1 MKRLVITGIGT
12 GIGMTLISSIFVQAL
27 AADYWKPIQAGSLE
41 ETDSERVR
49 SLTTHPETRIHRECY
64 RLRESRSPYAAALS
78 QGIRIVIAEMVPP
91 GTARPLIIEGAGGL
105 LVPLNETDLM
115 VDFFETLD
123 APIIL
128 VSQHYLGSINH
139 TLLSVEALKLRR
151 LPVLGIVFN
160 GNRNQETEALILR
173 HTALPLLL
181 RVEPELQWD
190 SGTTQKYA
198 RLLHTTLRKH
208 ELV

>member
-1 MKRLVITGIGT
+1 MKRFVITGIGT
-12 GIGMTLISSIFVQAL
+12 GIGKTLISSIFAQAL

-49 SLTTHPETRIHRECY
+49 SLITHPETRIHPESY
-64 RLRESRSPYAAALS
+64 RLRESRSPHEAAFS
-78 QGIRIVIAEMVPP
+78 QGIRIVIADMVPP
-91 GTARPLIIEGAGGL
+91 STARPLIIEGAGGM

-123 APIIL
+123 APIVL

-139 TLLSVEALKLRR
+139 TLLSAEALKLRK

-160 GNRNQETEALILR
+160 GNRNEEMEALILR

-198 RLLHTTLRKH
+198 GLLHATLRKH

>member
-1 MKRLVITGIGT
+1 MKRFVITGIGT
-12 GIGMTLISSIFVQAL
+12 GIGKTLISSIFVQAL

-41 ETDSERVR
+41 ETDSERVH
-49 SLTTHPETRIHRECY
+49 SLTTHPESY
-64 RLRESRSPYAAALS
+64 RLRESRSPHEAALS

-198 RLLHTTLRKH
+198 RLLHTTLRQH

>member
-1 MKRLVITGIGT
+1 MKRFVITGIGT
-12 GIGMTLISSIFVQAL
+12 GIGKTLISSIFVQAL

-49 SLTTHPETRIHRECY
+49 SLTTHPETRIHPELY
-64 RLRESRSPYAAALS
+64 RLRESRSPYEAALS
-78 QGIRIVIAEMVPP
+78 QGVRIVIAEMVPP

-160 GNRNQETEALILR
+160 GKLNQETEALILR

-198 RLLHTTLRKH
+198 RLLHTTLRQH

>member
-1 MKRLVITGIGT
+1 MKRFVITGIGT
-12 GIGMTLISSIFVQAL
+12 GIGKTLISSIFVQAL

-49 SLTTHPETRIHRECY
+49 SLTTHPETRIHPELY
-64 RLRESRSPYAAALS
+64 RLLESRSPYEAALS
-78 QGIRIVIAEMVPP
+78 QGIRIVIAEMLPP

-123 APIIL
+123 APIVL

-139 TLLSVEALKLRR
+139 TLLSAEALKLRK

-160 GNRNQETEALILR
+160 GNRNEEMEALILR

-198 RLLHTTLRKH
+198 GLLHATLRKH